1 MDLHEMRKDYLK
13 ETLDSSDLSTSPFD
27 QFTEWFLQAKA
38 TESREA
44 NAMVLSTAGQD
55 GQPSS
60 RVVLLKSVEDGGFVF
75 YTNYLSRKSK
85 ELQANPKVSLVFWWA
100 SLERQVRIEGEV
112 VRVSAENS
120 NEYFNSRPLESRISA
135 IASPQS
141 QVVADR
147 EELEKLWKKTNKK
160 IEDEGKVERPV
171 YWGGW
176 KVIPSKFEFWQGR
189 ASRLHDR
196 FIYTPATNNSW
207 KIDRLAP

>member
-1 MDLHEMRKDYLK
+1 MDIHEMRKDYLK
-13 ETLDSSDLSTSPFD
+13 DTLDTTDLLTNPFN
-27 QFTEWFLQAKA
+27 QFTEWFLQAQV
-38 TESREA
+38 TENREV
-44 NAMVLSTAGQD
+44 NAMVLSTVSQE

-60 RVVLLKSVEDGGFVF
+60 RVVLLKSVEDDGFIF
-75 YTNYLSRKSK
+75 YTNYLSKKSK
-85 ELQANPKVSLVFWWA
+85 EIRANPKVALVFWWA

-112 VRVSAENS
+112 VRISAENS

-141 QVVADR
+141 QVVTDR
-147 EELEKLWKKTNKK
+147 EELEKLWKKANKK
-160 IEDEGKVERPV
+160 IEEEGKLERPD

-189 ASRLHDR
+189 FSRLHDR
-196 FIYTPATNNSW
+196 FIYTQSSNNSW